1 MPRWGVS
8 LDGGT
13 PRCVSMLRAWEE
25 RGQSVEKG
33 KPIFEKALED
43 DWGGGKGGL
52 KGIHHATFV
61 IARK

>member
-1 MPRWGVS
+1 MPRWGFFGDV
-8 LDGGT
+8 GT

-33 KPIFEKALED
+33 KPIFEKALEE
-43 DWGGGKGGL
+43 DWGDGKGGS
-52 KGIHHATFV
+52 KGILHATIV